1 MASTSGST
9 LTYGTGSVLK
19 PGDIVLAL
27 VVITLWGG
35 NFVAMRFGAQALPPY
50 LLLGLRL
57 ATASVALVWFA
68 KSPRGMVVPLM
79 LISTTL
85 CTLHFGLALV
95 GVQYIE
101 AGAGALAM
109 QTSVPFAALL
119 AWLLFRESFGW
130 RRWSGLIIAFTG
142 IAIIS
147 GMPQIGAQPG
157 MFLIMIVSAFFFAVA
172 TIQIKRL
179 GQVDYMS
186 VNAWITLFGAPQAF
200 LVSWMFETGQAQAL
214 SEASLSVYGAFLY
227 MALFAGVIGQG
238 LWYRLV
244 QRYQTNQV
252 MPFTIL
258 VPVMAVVFG
267 ILILGEALTWQL
279 ALGGAITISGVAIIV
294 LRGPDIIAAEIAGSR
309 AP

>member
-1 MASTSGST
+1 MKAS
-9 LTYGTGSVLK
+9 
-19 PGDIVLAL
+19 DIVLAL
-27 VVITLWGG
+27 VVVTVWGG
-35 NFVAMRFGAQALPPY
+35 NFAAMRFSAQELPPH

-57 ATASVALVWFA
+57 VVASAALVWFA

-101 AGAGALAM
+101 AGTGALAM
-109 QTSVPFAALL
+109 QMSVPFAALIT
-119 AWLLFRESFGW
+119 WLLFRESFGW
-130 RRWSGLIIAFTG
+130 RRCAGMIIAFTG
-142 IAIIS
+142 IAIIA
-147 GMPQIGAQPG
+147 GLPRIGAQPG
-157 MFLIMIVSAFFFAVA
+157 MFLLMILSAFFFAVA

-179 GQVDYMS
+179 RRMDYMS

-200 LVSWMFETGQAQAL
+200 LVSWIFETGQIQAL
-214 SEASLSVYGAFLY
+214 SEATPPVFGAFIY
-227 MALFAGVIGQG
+227 MALFGGVIGQG

-252 MPFTIL
+252 MPVTIL

-267 ILILGEALTWQL
+267 ILLLGEALTWQL
-279 ALGGAITISGVAIIV
+279 ALGGAITICGVAIIV
-294 LRGPDIIAAEIAGSR
+294 LRGPDIIAAEIAASR
-309 AP
+309 SP

>member
-1 MASTSGST
+1 M
-9 LTYGTGSVLK
+9 K
-19 PGDIVLAL
+19 PGDIILAL
-27 VVITLWGG
+27 LVITIWGG
-35 NFVAMRFGAQALPPY
+35 NFAAMRFGAQELPPY
-50 LLLGLRL
+50 FLLGLRL
-57 ATASVALVWFA
+57 AVASVALVWFA
-68 KSPRGMVVPLM
+68 KSPRGMVVPLI
-79 LISTTL
+79 LIATTL
-85 CTLHFGLALV
+85 CTLHFGFALV

-109 QTSVPFAALL
+109 QTTVPFAALI

-130 RRWSGLIIAFTG
+130 RRWAGLVIAFAG

-147 GMPQIGAQPG
+147 GMPQIGAQPA
-157 MFLIMIVSAFFFAVA
+157 MFLLMIVSAFFFAVA
-172 TIQIKRL
+172 TVQIKRL

-186 VNAWITLFGAPQAF
+186 VNAWITLFGVPQAF
-200 LVSWMFETGQAQAL
+200 LVSWIFEDGQAQAL
-214 SEASLSVYGAFLY
+214 SEAALPVYGSFVY

-267 ILILGEALTWQL
+267 ILLLGETLTWQL
-279 ALGGAITISGVAIIV
+279 LLGGAVTISGVAIIV
-294 LRGPDIIAAEIAGSR
+294 LRRPDIVAAEIAAR
-309 AP
+309 RDPVKLP

>member
-1 MASTSGST
+1 M
-9 LTYGTGSVLK
+9 K
-19 PGDIVLAL
+19 PGDIILAL
-27 VVITLWGG
+27 LVITVWGG
-35 NFVAMRFGAQALPPY
+35 NFVAMRFGAQELPPY

-57 ATASVALVWFA
+57 AAASAALVWFA
-68 KSPRGMVVPLM
+68 KSPRGMIVPLI

-109 QTSVPFAALL
+109 QTSVPFAALI

-130 RRWSGLIIAFTG
+130 RRWAGLVIAFAG

-157 MFLIMIVSAFFFAVA
+157 MFLLMILSAFFFSVA

-186 VNAWITLFGAPQAF
+186 VNAWITLFGTPQAF
-200 LVSWMFETGQAQAL
+200 LVSWMFETGHEQAL
-214 SEASLSVYGAFLY
+214 SDATLPVIGSFLY

-252 MPFTIL
+252 MPYTIL

-267 ILILGEALTWQL
+267 ILVLGEALTWQL

-294 LRGPDIIAAEIAGSR
+294 IRGPDIVAGEIAGSQSTMKS
-309 AP
+309 P

>member
-1 MASTSGST
+1 M
-9 LTYGTGSVLK
+9 K
-19 PGDIVLAL
+19 PGDIVLVL
-27 VVITLWGG
+27 VVITVWGG
-35 NFVAMRFGAQALPPY
+35 NFAAMRFGAQELPPY

-57 ATASVALVWFA
+57 AVASAALVWFA

-79 LISTTL
+79 LISATL

-95 GVQYIE
+95 GVQHIE
-101 AGAGALAM
+101 AGTGALAM
-109 QTSVPFAALL
+109 QTAVPFAALL

-130 RRWSGLIIAFTG
+130 RRWAGMIIAFTG

-147 GMPQIGAQPG
+147 GTPRIGAQPG
-157 MFLIMIVSAFFFAVA
+157 MFLVMIVSAFFFAVA

-200 LVSWMFETGQAQAL
+200 LVSWMFETGQARAL
-214 SEASLSVYGAFLY
+214 SDATLPVFGAFIY

-244 QRYQTNQV
+244 QRYRTNQV
-252 MPFTIL
+252 MPYTIL

-267 ILILGEALTWQL
+267 ILVLGEALTWQL

-294 LRGPDIIAAEIAGSR
+294 VRRPDIVAAEIAASR
-309 AP
+309 IP